1 MWRDD
6 VYCVAYLSLLGRV
19 LKSGSDVFM
28 VVFAVALDFY
38 DL

>member
-6 VYCVAYLSLLGRV
+6 LYCVAYLSLLDRV
-19 LKSGSDVFM
+19 LKSGGDVFM
-28 VVFAVALDFY
+28 VVFVVALDFY